1 MRMYRRLL
9 VGEFLPFFVLGV
21 LFFALILVLG
31 DIFTNLWRYL
41 NQEVPFSS
49 AITVSL
55 LYAPK
60 ALSYALPIGAMFAA
74 AFTLGTLGARNELIA
89 VFGSGVPL
97 RRFVRPVLVLAAA
110 VSAGGYAL
118 EDRWAIPMLK
128 RRNLLSRELLGIQES
143 RDRSRAAAI
152 SRGGRVIYYADYY
165 SDETQTLSGL
175 TVIRLDENGRF
186 EKRIDAQQ
194 AGWDSENG
202 LWLMEACRVFLNRE
216 NDSGGFEIIQERYD
230 EHTDEWV
237 DEAPRTFRLD
247 TRELEEMNGG
257 QALQWIDTQ
266 RRAGLPYLRVQ
277 AEFYQ
282 RFSRALTPFLVVLFA
297 GALGGRFKRNI
308 LLMSLLASL
317 GLSAAWYIVRMIASL
332 LSEIGIVSPLA
343 GAVVPYL
350 AFLFIGIQLFRR
362 AGT

>member
-9 VGEFLPFFVLGV
+9 VGEFLPFFILGV
-21 LFFALILVLG
+21 LFFGLILVLG

-49 AITVSL
+49 AIVVSL

-60 ALSYALPIGAMFAA
+60 AVSYAIPIGSMFAA
-74 AFTLGTLGARNELIA
+74 AFTLGSLGARNELIA

-97 RRFVRPVLVLAAA
+97 RRFVRPVLILAAA

-143 RDRSRAAAI
+143 RDRSRAVAI
-152 SRGGRVIYYADYY
+152 SRAGRVIYYADYY
-165 SDETQTLSGL
+165 NDETQTLSGL
-175 TVIRLDENGRF
+175 IVVRLDKNGRF

-194 AGWDSENG
+194 ARWDSEKN
-202 LWLMEACRVFLNRE
+202 LWFMEACRVFFDR
-216 NDSGGFEIIQERYD
+216 GGGEGDFEIVQERYD
-230 EHTDEWV
+230 DYTDEWV
-237 DEAPRTFRLD
+237 DESPRTFRLD
-247 TRELEEMNGG
+247 TRELEEMNSSE
-257 QALQWIDTQ
+257 ALQWIATQ
-266 RRAGLPYLRVQ
+266 KRTGLPYRGVQ

-282 RFSRALTPFLVVLFA
+282 RFSTALTPFLVVLFA

-317 GLSAAWYIVRMIASL
+317 GLSAAWYIVRMIATL
-332 LSEIGIVSPLA
+332 LSEIGTLTPLT